1 MQRELFL
8 ELGMPQWSKPK
19 RNSSSLGA
27 LLFQL
32 GKTSTVSIN
41 THTVYSADA
50 SENNKVRKRKREGV
64 FGIGWLGKARHMR
77 KPALWV

>member
-41 THTVYSADA
+41 THTVYSVDA

-64 FGIGWLGKARHMR
+64 FGIGWLGKACRMR